1 MKTTV
6 PPAPTFDDK
15 LTLTA
20 EVLRKTLG
28 YSPDTGRFV
37 WLKSM
42 GAAKSGAEA
51 GGVSSTGYV
60 RIAVFGRRY
69 QAHQLAWLH
78 YYSEWPGELDH
89 INGEPLDNRIAN
101 LRDSTNG
108 ENMQNQRR
116 AHRNNQTGMLGVHCH
131 EENGNY
137 VAQIRV
143 DGKVRHIGSYRTAE
157 EAHYA
162 YLQAKRRLHPNG
174 EIAKGAEVEPEK
186 MARKLP
192 AHGFAGVEERCGRF
206 RAFFYQNGKRVNV
219 GTFDTAEEASEA
231 RKTAMKG
238 G

>member
-1 MKTTV
+1 MKNG
-6 PPAPTFDDK
+6 PK
-15 LTLTA
+15 STLTA
-20 EVLRKTLG
+20 ARLREVLD
-28 YSPDTGRFV
+28 YCPETGEFSRR
-37 WLKSM
+37 
-42 GAAKSGAEA
+42 SGARA
-51 GGVSSTGYV
+51 GNTVGRIRLDGYLV
-60 RIAVFGRRY
+60 ISVDNSIHL
-69 QAHQLAWLH
+69 AHRLAWLYVH
-78 YYSEWPGELDH
+78 GEWPPSGYIDH
-89 INGEPLDNRIAN
+89 INGETLDNRIAN

-116 AHRNNQTGMLGVHCH
+116 AHRNNQTGMLGVHYH

-174 EIAKGAEVEPEK
+174 EIAKSAEVKPDK
-186 MARKLP
+186 IGRKLP

-206 RAFFYQNGKRVNV
+206 RAFFYQNGKRINV
-219 GTFDTAEEASEA
+219 GTFDSAEEASEA